1 MSPVAPGGNHVGRAA
16 LVTLVGVVVLF
27 AAAGLVTLALGGRNS
42 PDLPL
47 GDQTFKRQD
56 AERLAN
62 EIEDRGPIIYGDVSG
77 RQDRDIIVQ
86 HLGEDPDDGW
96 TAFLAAPPDKS
107 RDCTWQWQAD
117 EELFRA
123 KCDESITAPA
133 DGAGLTQFPVIVTN
147 GTVDI
152 DLNAN
157 DRASTTTTTG
167 VPG

>member
-16 LVTLVGVVVLF
+16 AVTVVGVLVLF
-27 AAAGLVTLALGGRNS
+27 AAAGLVTLALNGRNS

-56 AERLAN
+56 AERLAR

-86 HLGEDPDDGW
+86 HLGDDPAEGW
-96 TAFLAAPPDKS
+96 SAFLAAPPSKS

-117 EELFRA
+117 EEIFRA
-123 KCDESITAPA
+123 KCDDALTAPA
-133 DGAGLTQFPVIVTN
+133 DGEGLTQFPVIVVN

-157 DRASTTTTTG
+157 DRPVMTT